1 MATLAPR
8 VVVVH
13 RRTELEALLDRHG
26 TRGAAEFFLRQRGRD
41 LAGVEA
47 AHEAQAE
54 ALREVAGAVPGDWRR
69 GVVERAD
76 LPRFLFAADDVVVV
90 VGQDGLVANAA
101 KYLDGQPV
109 VGIDPWPG
117 AGAGGLVHPAPA
129 HLRHVLLQASSG
141 AAAVQR
147 RTMVQASTDD
157 GQRLLA
163 LNEVF
168 VGHQSHQTARYRLAV
183 DDLTERQASSGLVVS
198 TGTGATGWCAS
209 LAAER
214 HSGLALPTPEDGR
227 LAWFVREAW
236 PSPTTGTALT
246 EGLLT
251 AGTLGLEVLSDRLV
265 VFGDG
270 MENDNL
276 ELSWGQRI
284 EVGLA
289 AQTLALVSDSGER
302 GADG

>member
-1 MATLAPR
+1 MAALAPR

-13 RRTELEALLDRHG
+13 RRTELESLLDRHG

-41 LAGVEA
+41 LVAVES
-47 AHEAQAE
+47 AHEAQVQ
-54 ALREVAGAVPGDWRR
+54 ALNEVAGAVPVDWRR

-90 VGQDGLVANAA
+90 VGQDGLVANTA

-109 VGIDPWPG
+109 LGVDPWPG
-117 AGAGGLVHPAPA
+117 ASAGVLVRPAPDG
-129 HLRHVLLQASSG
+129 LPTVLLRAASGS
-141 AAAVQR
+141 ATVHR
-147 RTMVQASTDD
+147 RTMVQATTDD

-168 VGHQSHQTARYRLAV
+168 VGHASHQTARYQLTV
-183 DDLTERQASSGLVVS
+183 DGRAERQASSGLVVS

-214 HSGLALPTPEDGR
+214 HSPLVLPDPQDGR

-236 PSPTTGTALT
+236 PSPTTGTTLT

-251 AGTLGLEVLSDRLV
+251 EQTLGLEVLSDRLV

-270 MENDNL
+270 MEDDRV

-289 AQTLALVSDSGER
+289 TQTLALV
-302 GADG
+302 A

>member
-1 MATLAPR
+1 VATLAPR
-8 VVVVH
+8 VVVLH

-41 LAGVEA
+41 LAGVES
-47 AHEAQAE
+47 AHEAQVR
-54 ALREVAGAVPGDWRR
+54 ALGDVAGALPGDWRR

-76 LPRFLFAADDVVVV
+76 LPRFMFAPDDIVVV

-117 AGAGGLVHPAPA
+117 AGAGVLVRPAPA
-129 HLRHVLLQASSG
+129 RLRDVLLRASSG
-141 AAAVQR
+141 SATVQR
-147 RTMVQASTDD
+147 RTMVQATTDD
-157 GQRLLA
+157 GQRLVA

-168 VGHQSHQTARYRLAV
+168 VGHSSHQTARYTLTV
-183 DDLTERQASSGLVVS
+183 DGRFERQASSGVVVS
-198 TGTGATGWCAS
+198 TGTGVTGWCAS

-214 HSGLALPTPEDGR
+214 HSALALPTPEDGR

-236 PSPTTGTALT
+236 PSPTTGTTMT
-246 EGLLT
+246 EGLLAT
-251 AGTLGLEVLSDRLV
+251 ETLALEVLSDRLV

-270 MENDNL
+270 MENDSL
-276 ELSWGQRI
+276 ELSWGQRV

-289 AQTLALVSDSGER
+289 AQTLALVH
-302 GADG
+302 

>member
-1 MATLAPR
+1 MAALAPR

-13 RRTELEALLDRHG
+13 RRTELDALLDRHG

-47 AHEAQAE
+47 AHEAQVE
-54 ALREVAGAVPGDWRR
+54 ALAEVAGAVPGDWRR

-76 LPRFLFAADDVVVV
+76 LPRFMFAADDVVVV

-101 KYLDGQPV
+101 KHLEGQPV

-117 AGAGGLVHPAPA
+117 AGAGVLVRPAPA
-129 HLRHVLLQASSG
+129 HLREILLHAASGS
-141 AAAVQR
+141 ATLQR

-157 GQRLLA
+157 GQRLVA

-168 VGHQSHQTARYRLAV
+168 VGHVSHQTARYKLTV
-183 DDLTERQASSGLVVS
+183 DGRAERQASSGLVVS
-198 TGTGATGWCAS
+198 TGTGATGWCSS
-209 LAAER
+209 LARER
-214 HSGLALPTPEDGR
+214 HSSLVLPTAEGGS

-251 AGTLGLEVLSDRLV
+251 SETLTVEVLSDRLV

-270 MENDNL
+270 MENDRL
-276 ELSWGQRI
+276 DLSWGQRI
-284 EVGLA
+284 EIGLA
-289 AQTLALVSDSGER
+289 AQTLALVC
-302 GADG
+302 